1 MTRKQA
7 IQRRDKLAARL
18 PGLAEVLRGSL
29 LERTVH
35 HSSGCPKCARGEG
48 HPLWV
53 LNVNYPGGKNRQ
65 ISLRRDQLPQVRLW
79 LRNHRQVKKTLEAI
93 CELNQLSLR
102 AASSPRRATRKKGRD
117 SSAPPSTGLRRRFS
131 CRTVGWLVGR
141 LDAAGGP
148 GSGR

>member
-53 LNVNYPGGKNRQ
+53 LNVNYPGA
-65 ISLRRDQLPQVRLW
+65 
-79 LRNHRQVKKTLEAI
+79 KTR
-93 CELNQLSLR
+93 QLSLR
-102 AASSPRRATRKKGRD
+102 AEQVPQVRQALERYRQVKEALEAISELNQQLLRMDRD
-117 SSAPPSTGLRRRFS
+117 ESKHKEREA
-131 CRTVGWLVGR
+131 
-141 LDAAGGP
+141 
-148 GSGR
+148 